1 MIHLVM
7 ANHHL
12 SKKGGES
19 CGSFKKVIALFMQKN
34 IIKQIDMYIHEEE
47 ASESIQTMV
56 LAIVSLGVAIALGWW
71 IWNLLKKSTKKE
83 DCNNSDS
90 PFCAG

>member
-1 MIHLVM
+1 MKEKIMKPVQAYL
-7 ANHHL
+7 
-12 SKKGGES
+12 
-19 CGSFKKVIALFMQKN
+19 Q
-34 IIKQIDMYIHEEE
+34 DEE

-83 DCNNSDS
+83 DCSSSDS